1 MQLPPIGSPT
11 PAPRQDPP
19 APATPT
25 AAAAARQAA
34 EAFEAAFLAEMLKY
48 TGLNATSESFGGGRS
63 DRRRGILQQR
73 AKVALSL
80 LHGGFSAHEQPQRG
94 PVAQGAIRI
103 RKLARQRGSV
113 LRLSR

>member
-48 TGLNATSESFGGGRS
+48 TGLNATSESFGGGAGEEAFASFLTEEYARLLAG
-63 DRRRGILQQR
+63 RGGIGLAEQVFELLKQR
-73 AKVALSL
+73 T
-80 LHGGFSAHEQPQRG
+80 SA
-94 PVAQGAIRI
+94 
-103 RKLARQRGSV
+103 
-113 LRLSR
+113 